1 MQATSRFGN
10 IFGTKRETT
19 TEFSWTPRRESFMER
34 HQIGEVLRGFVFSSI
49 LWGAL
54 AVGVY
59 AVYTMVLG
67 GR

>member
-10 IFGTKRETT
+10 IFGTKREAT
-19 TEFSWTPRRESFMER
+19 TEFSWAPKRETFMER
-34 HQIGEVLRGFVFSSI
+34 HQVVEVLRGFVLSSA

-67 GR
+67 GH